1 MFHEMTEAMRN
12 RMRHLE
18 ALDAEQRRLGLPA
31 VERLCAITHDTG
43 RFLAILA
50 AAAPKGAVLEV
61 GTSGGYSGLWL
72 ALACA
77 QRGQKLTT
85 FELREFKVKLAR
97 ETFEAA
103 GVTPLIDI
111 VVGDAKE
118 SLPKYKDVAFCFL
131 DAPDPDYIE
140 CYETILPNMVRGGL
154 IVTDNIISHKEH
166 CEAYAAHVLAD
177 PRVDALVV
185 PIGKGELVCRK
196 I

>member
-85 FELREFKVKLAR
+85 FELRDFKVKLAR

-111 VVGDAKE
+111 VVGDAKD

>member
-1 MFHEMTEAMRN
+1 MFHEMTEAMRI

-85 FELREFKVKLAR
+85 FELRDFKVKLAR

-103 GVTPLIDI
+103 GVASLIDI

-118 SLPKYKDVAFCFL
+118 ILPKYKDVAFCFL
-131 DAPDPDYIE
+131 DAPDPDYID
-140 CYETILPNMVRGGL
+140 CYETVLPNMVRGGM

-166 CEAYAAHVLAD
+166 CEGYAAHVLAD

>member
-1 MFHEMTEAMRN
+1 MFHGMTEAMRN

-85 FELREFKVKLAR
+85 FELRDFKVKLAR

-103 GVTPLIDI
+103 GVAPLIDI
-111 VVGDAKE
+111 VVGDAKD

-131 DAPDPDYIE
+131 DAPDPDYID
-140 CYETILPNMVRGGL
+140 C
-154 IVTDNIISHKEH
+154 
-166 CEAYAAHVLAD
+166 
-177 PRVDALVV
+177 
-185 PIGKGELVCRK
+185 
-196 I
+196 

>member
-1 MFHEMTEAMRN
+1 MFHGMTEAMRN

-72 ALACA
+72 ALACT

-85 FELREFKVKLAR
+85 FELRDFKVKLAR

-103 GVTPLIDI
+103 GVAPLIDI
-111 VVGDAKE
+111 VVGDAKD

-131 DAPDPDYIE
+131 DAPDPDYID
-140 CYETILPNMVRGGL
+140 CYETVLPNMVRGGL
-154 IVTDNIISHKEH
+154 MVTDNIISHKEH

-196 I
+196 L